1 MDKKSFFN
9 QMAEGWDEKF
19 YTPKMGE
26 RLPQLVSLFQLQKG
40 AKILD
45 VGAGT
50 GGIVPYLL
58 EAIGPE
64 GSICAIDFAEE
75 MVKIGRKKFQ
85 KESRVIFEQASV
97 EDLPYKD
104 RFFDQIV
111 CFGAFP
117 HFADKPKA
125 LEEMGRVLRTQGT
138 MIIAHALSS
147 AEIRHHHQN
156 CTPVSQDFLPEE
168 LEMRALLERAGFQ
181 LSRLLDQPKCYLCEG
196 VKTSLSNP
204 SSPDRGRG
212 TGQIRKPISLFG
224 LPWIAL
230 AHQARD
236 LAFAA
241 GRRWAWRK
249 NPRRNGWKR
258 PNPADGE
265 FPRGP
270 KRPRSPAR
278 QRMSHP

>member
-1 MDKKSFFN
+1 MNKKDFFN
-9 QMAEGWDEKF
+9 QAAPGWDQNF
-19 YTPKMGE
+19 YTPQMRE
-26 RLPQLVSLFQLQKG
+26 RLPQLVSLFQLQKR

-64 GSICAIDFAEE
+64 GSIWAIDFAEE

-97 EDLPYKD
+97 EDLPYKG

-117 HFADKPKA
+117 HFEYKGKA
-125 LEEMGRVLRTQGT
+125 LEEMNRVLKSQGT
-138 MIIAHALSS
+138 LIIAHALSS
-147 AEIRHHHQN
+147 VALRSHHQN
-156 CTPVSQDFLPEE
+156 CAPVSKDFLPEE
-168 LEMRALLERAGFQ
+168 GEMRSLLEKAGFQ
-181 LSRLLDQPKCYLCEG
+181 LNRLIDQPKCYLCEG

-212 TGQIRKPISLFG
+212 RGQIRKPISL
-224 LPWIAL
+224 
-230 AHQARD
+230 
-236 LAFAA
+236 
-241 GRRWAWRK
+241 RRGTS
-249 NPRRNGWKR
+249 PLR
-258 PNPADGE
+258 PE
-265 FPRGP
+265 E
-270 KRPRSPAR
+270 
-278 QRMSHP
+278 